1 MTSAPA
7 SVSPRRA
14 HYRFALAAVGI
25 FTLLAGDF
33 WRNLLSWWGWGAI
46 VVILVT
52 LAVVELV
59 HARHR
64 IRSLPPLLLV
74 TLALMTVSILW
85 SAYPSGSAVGIPA
98 TLATT
103 AFAVFLATC
112 LTPAALVDTLV
123 TAGRAVLGLSVV
135 FELVVA
141 TIVRA
146 PVLPLWV
153 DYSDLDRIPKAF
165 YWSRDVLFEGGRIQ
179 GITGNANLLAMVA
192 LLALIAEVARRVA
205 GRGWS
210 GVSVVWIAVAVAIL
224 ALTRSTTVLVAAAVV
239 AVVVLAA
246 WIARRG
252 SGRRRVA
259 TVVVLATGGVL
270 TVVGAIL
277 AREPLL
283 ALAGRSSDLTNRVD
297 IWTAV
302 LDLAVQRP
310 VAGWG
315 WMGYWAPWAE
325 PLGSLVEF
333 GGVTYLQAHNAWLD
347 VFLQLGVLG
356 LIAVGLLAL
365 TTLARAW
372 AFALDGPRA
381 VALAPLALLVAYL
394 VQSLAESRLLTEAG
408 WTVLVTVAVLTAAT
422 RWERPAAR
430 VPADAELA

>member
-1 MTSAPA
+1 MNSAPA

-14 HYRFALAAVGI
+14 RYRFALAAVGI

-33 WRNLLSWWGWGAI
+33 WRYLLSWWGWGAI
-46 VVILVT
+46 VVVLVT
-52 LAVVELV
+52 LAVIELV

-74 TLALMTVSILW
+74 TLALMTASILW
-85 SAYPSGSAVGIPA
+85 SAYPSGTAVGIAA
-98 TLATT
+98 TLVTT
-103 AFAVFLATC
+103 AFAIFLATC
-112 LTPAALVDTLV
+112 LSAPALVDALV

-153 DYSDLDRIPKAF
+153 DYSDLERIPKAF
-165 YWSRDVLFEGGRIQ
+165 YWSRDVLFDGGRIQ
-179 GITGNANLLAMVA
+179 GIPGNANLLAMVA

-210 GVSVVWIAVAVAIL
+210 GVSVAWIAVAVAVL

-239 AVVVLAA
+239 AVVVAAA

-259 TVVVLATGGVL
+259 TLVVLGAAGVA
-270 TVVGAIL
+270 VVAVAVL
-277 AREPLL
+277 ARGPLL

-315 WMGYWAPWAE
+315 WVGYWAPWTE

-333 GGVTYLQAHNAWLD
+333 GGVTYLQAHNAWID
-347 VFLQLGVLG
+347 VFLQLGILG
-356 LIAVGLLAL
+356 LVFVGLLAL

-372 AFALDGPRA
+372 AFALDGPRS

-408 WTVLVTVAVLTAAT
+408 WTVLVVVAVLTAAT
-422 RWERPAAR
+422 RWERPALT
-430 VPADAELA
+430 VPAAPELP